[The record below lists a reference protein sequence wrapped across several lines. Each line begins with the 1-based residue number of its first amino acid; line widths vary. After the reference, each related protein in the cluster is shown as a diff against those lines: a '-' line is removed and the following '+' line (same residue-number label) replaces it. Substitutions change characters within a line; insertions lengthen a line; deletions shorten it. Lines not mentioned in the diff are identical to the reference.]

1 LILEIS
7 SAGQKVTVEIT
18 SSNGKKKIRLGD
30 ADISCDWV
38 RVADGHYSLI
48 LDGSVHDVLVD
59 IDSDTCIVTSRAGT
73 HTFRITDPR
82 RSGSGSQT
90 HEGPPGL
97 QRVCADMPGKV
108 VRVLVQEADVVANDQ
123 GLLVLEAMK
132 MQNEIR
138 APKSGVVKE
147 VAAIAGTT
155 VNTGDFLLSIES

>member
-1 LILEIS
+1 MILKIS
-7 SAGQKVTVEIT
+7 SGTEEVAVEIT
-18 SSNGKKKIRLGD
+18 SQAGTRKIRLGGINTD
-30 ADISCDWV
+30 CDCL
-38 RVADGHYSLI
+38 RLADGHYSLI
-48 LDGSVHDVLVD
+48 LNGSVHDVLVD